1 MSPRKDAPYNP
12 EGMSEVGNVAL
23 VAYKLSE
30 MTRKIDDVSSTMIR
44 RFDDISSSSARLEEK
59 LDKRVRDM
67 ELRFN
72 DLDDRYLKRTN
83 FEPYRS
89 NLLKIA
95 MAIILAVLGAA
106 LAFFLKK

>member
-1 MSPRKDAPYNP
+1 MTPRKDASYKP
-12 EGMSEVGNVAL
+12 EEMSEVGNVAL
-23 VAYKLSE
+23 VAYRLSDMNSKL
-30 MTRKIDDVSSTMIR
+30 DAIR
-44 RFDDISSSSARLEEK
+44 IGFERLEEK

-67 ELRFN
+67 EDRFN
-72 DLDDRYLKRTN
+72 ALDDRYLRKTD

-95 MAIILAVLGAA
+95 VAIILAVLGAA

>member
-1 MSPRKDAPYNP
+1 MAPRKSDAYKPDDL
-12 EGMSEVGNVAL
+12 SDLGNVAL
-23 VAYKLSE
+23 VAYRLSDMNSKLDRIKDGFE
-30 MTRKIDDVSSTMIR
+30 
-44 RFDDISSSSARLEEK
+44 RLEEK

-67 ELRFN
+67 EDRFN
-72 DLDDRYLKRTN
+72 ALDDRYLKRTD